1 MQIKL
6 TFWLQ
11 ISFGRLLCQKC
22 GGDLISENFNRKI
35 VTMIAKDYFFC
46 SMQPS
51 NFSVKFTTESNLFI
65 SWGDLSQYN
74 VFDLGFQC
82 ANLVFRWQIKDKQ
95 VRFHRIAFL
104 NIKATLQTGIKKYQK
119 GFALCRHFCP
129 FEVLVHQGSWFL
141 HLSLVLRMDLNFCA
155 SQNYRGST
163 FT

>member
-22 GGDLISENFNRKI
+22 GGDLKSENFNRKI

-51 NFSVKFTTESNLFI
+51 NFSVKFTTESTLFI

-82 ANLVFRWQIKDKQ
+82 VNLVFRWQIKDKQ
-95 VRFHRIAFL
+95 ARFHIIAFL
-104 NIKATLQTGIKKYQK
+104 NIKATLKTGKM
-119 GFALCRHFCP
+119 ALYCP
-129 FEVLVHQGSWFL
+129 EGSGTQQLTIL
-141 HLSLVLRMDLNFCA
+141 HILDSLHILPICIF
-155 SQNYRGST
+155 
-163 FT
+163 

>member
-22 GGDLISENFNRKI
+22 GGDLKSENFNRKI

-95 VRFHRIAFL
+95 VRFHIIAFQE
-104 NIKATLQTGIKKYQK
+104 IKASMQAGIKISKRFCLVSAFFVPLK
-119 GFALCRHFCP
+119 FLCTKAAGFCICL
-129 FEVLVHQGSWFL
+129 
-141 HLSLVLRMDLNFCA
+141 LS
-155 SQNYRGST
+155 SEWI
-163 FT
+163 